1 MLIKLDDGK
10 YALVMDRETLFYLT
24 YLFGKQCSE
33 RRFAGGYFSKMFNKI
48 VTDEFP
54 KWDSELNAFYS
65 RQERNNPYPRGNPV
79 GHFLSYGYSL
89 DYDALS
95 EAYDAL

>member
-1 MLIKLDDGK
+1 MLIKLDDGQ

-24 YLFGKQCSE
+24 YLFGKQCTE
-33 RRFAGGYFSKMFNKI
+33 HRFAGNYFCKMFNRI

-54 KWDSELNAFYS
+54 TWYYQLDYFYS
-65 RQERNNPYPRGNPV
+65 RQEKNLPYPRGNPM
-79 GHFLSYGYSL
+79 GHTLSYGYSL
-89 DYDALS
+89 DYDALR